1 MAKTLN
7 LKPNRIKNNFTPN
20 KNIMTQAADTE
31 SKKVPT
37 PSNDLDTNLLTH
49 DGKVFIRWLEISD
62 ANTMLRFQRDL
73 EVMRAHS
80 AKVVQLA
87 QRIEQAVT
95 PNEKDVLMKARD
107 TELHNYRKN
116 DTEFELVYKTK
127 TDDWILRP
135 HFLQNTKIRLLSPI
149 TDEIIDK
156 LRKGPDFKES
166 EIVARGNQKLVL
178 LSTVEG
184 DQIPLLERN
193 LRIVHAQQTSLIQLR
208 AAEQTAA
215 NADAKKRVQDEIE
228 KVTKS
233 LQTNAELMLKTY
245 GIFTNDIVIENLGGI
260 LWVALLEEELK
271 RYIEKRQ
278 SSKGASAGAVAATA
292 APKAEAVK
300 AEAPKPKKA

>member
-1 MAKTLN
+1 MSQIT
-7 LKPNRIKNNFTPN
+7 
-20 KNIMTQAADTE
+20 DTE
-31 SKKVPT
+31 PKKT
-37 PSNDLDTNLLTH
+37 PAASTEVDTNLLTH
-49 DGKVFIRWLEISD
+49 DNKVFIRWLEISE

-73 EVMRAHS
+73 EVMRNHS

-95 PNEKDVLMKARD
+95 PNEKEVLTKARD
-107 TELHNYRKN
+107 TELQNYRKN
-116 DTEFELVYKTK
+116 DAEFELVYKTK

-149 TDEIIDK
+149 SDDIIDK

-166 EIVARGNQKLVL
+166 DIVARGNQKLIL
-178 LSTVEG
+178 LSSVEG

-193 LRIVHAQQTSLIQLR
+193 LRIVQAQQTSLIQLR

-215 NADAKKRVQDEIE
+215 DADAKKRVVDEIE

-245 GIFTNDIVIENLGGI
+245 GIFTNDIVVENLGGI

-271 RYIEKRQ
+271 RYVEKRE
-278 SSKGASAGAVAATA
+278 SSKGTKPVAAATPTA
-292 APKAEAVK
+292 PAPIAPKFEAVK
-300 AEAPKPKKA
+300 TEAPKPKKA

>member
-1 MAKTLN
+1 
-7 LKPNRIKNNFTPN
+7 
-20 KNIMTQAADTE
+20 MTQITDTE
-31 SKKVPT
+31 SKKT
-37 PSNDLDTNLLTH
+37 PVASPEVDTNLLTH
-49 DGKVFIRWLEISD
+49 DSKVFIRWLEISE

-73 EVMRAHS
+73 EVMRNHS

-95 PNEKDVLMKARD
+95 PNEKDALTKARD
-107 TELHNYRKN
+107 TELQNYRKN
-116 DTEFELVYKTK
+116 DAEFELVYKTK

-135 HFLQNTKIRLLSPI
+135 HFLQNTKIRLLSPVS
-149 TDEIIDK
+149 DDIIDK

-166 EIVARGNQKLVL
+166 DIVARGNQKLIL

-193 LRIVHAQQTSLIQLR
+193 LRIVQAQQTSLIQLR
-208 AAEQTAA
+208 AAQQTAA
-215 NADAKKRVQDEIE
+215 DADAKKRVADEIE

-245 GIFTNDIVIENLGGI
+245 GIFTNDIVVENLGGI

-271 RYIEKRQ
+271 RYVEKRE
-278 SSKGASAGAVAATA
+278 SSKGAKPATA
-292 APKAEAVK
+292 AAPAPVPAAIAPKFEAVK
-300 AEAPKPKKA
+300 TEAPKPKKA

>member
-1 MAKTLN
+1 
-7 LKPNRIKNNFTPN
+7 
-20 KNIMTQAADTE
+20 MTQSTDTE
-31 SKKVPT
+31 SKKT
-37 PSNDLDTNLLTH
+37 PATSSEVDTNLLTH
-49 DGKVFIRWLEISD
+49 ENKVFIRWLEISD

-73 EVMRAHS
+73 EVMRNHS
-80 AKVVQLA
+80 AKVIQLA

-95 PNEKDVLMKARD
+95 PNEKDVLTKARD
-107 TELHNYRKN
+107 TELQNYRKN
-116 DTEFELVYKTK
+116 DAEFEMVYKTK

-135 HFLQNTKIRLLSPI
+135 HFLQNTKIRLLSPV
-149 TDEIIDK
+149 TDDIIDK

-166 EIVARGNQKLVL
+166 DIVARGNQKLIL

-215 NADAKKRVQDEIE
+215 DADAKKRVVDEIE

-271 RYIEKRQ
+271 RYLEKRE
-278 SSKGASAGAVAATA
+278 SSKTAKPATA
-292 APKAEAVK
+292 APAATAPVTPKFEAVK
-300 AEAPKPKKA
+300 PEAPKAKKA

>member
-1 MAKTLN
+1 
-7 LKPNRIKNNFTPN
+7 
-20 KNIMTQAADTE
+20 MTQSTDTE
-31 SKKVPT
+31 SKKTQAASSEV
-37 PSNDLDTNLLTH
+37 DTNLLTH
-49 DGKVFIRWLEISD
+49 DGKVFIRWLEISE

-80 AKVVQLA
+80 ARVVQLA

-95 PNEKDVLMKARD
+95 PNEKDALTKARD
-107 TELHNYRKN
+107 TELQNYRKN
-116 DTEFELVYKTK
+116 DAEFELVYKTK

-135 HFLQNTKIRLLSPI
+135 HFLQNTKIRLLSPV
-149 TDEIIDK
+149 TDDIIDK

-166 EIVARGNQKLVL
+166 DIVARGNQKLIL

-193 LRIVHAQQTSLIQLR
+193 LRIVVAQQTSLIQLR
-208 AAEQTAA
+208 AAEKTATDA
-215 NADAKKRVQDEIE
+215 EAKKRVQDEIE

-245 GIFTNDIVIENLGGI
+245 GIFTNDIVVENLGGI

-271 RYIEKRQ
+271 RYIEKRE
-278 SSKGASAGAVAATA
+278 SSKGAKPAA
-292 APKAEAVK
+292 APVAPKFEAVK
-300 AEAPKPKKA
+300 PEAPKPKKV

>member
-1 MAKTLN
+1 
-7 LKPNRIKNNFTPN
+7 
-20 KNIMTQAADTE
+20 MTQSTDTE
-31 SKKVPT
+31 SKKT
-37 PSNDLDTNLLTH
+37 PATSSEVDTNLLTH
-49 DGKVFIRWLEISD
+49 DGKVFIRWLEISE

-73 EVMRAHS
+73 EVMRNHS
-80 AKVVQLA
+80 AKVIQLA

-95 PNEKDVLMKARD
+95 PNEKDVLTKARD
-107 TELHNYRKN
+107 TELQNYRKN
-116 DTEFELVYKTK
+116 DAEFEMVYKTK

-135 HFLQNTKIRLLSPI
+135 HFLQNTKIRLLSPV
-149 TDEIIDK
+149 TDDIIDK

-166 EIVARGNQKLVL
+166 DIVARGNQKLIL

-215 NADAKKRVQDEIE
+215 DADAKKRVVDEIE

-271 RYIEKRQ
+271 RYLEKRE
-278 SSKGASAGAVAATA
+278 STKTAKPATA
-292 APKAEAVK
+292 APAATAPVTPKFEAVK
-300 AEAPKPKKA
+300 PEAPKAKKV

>member
-1 MAKTLN
+1 MSQIT
-7 LKPNRIKNNFTPN
+7 
-20 KNIMTQAADTE
+20 DTE
-31 SKKVPT
+31 SKKT
-37 PSNDLDTNLLTH
+37 PVASPEVDTNLLTH
-49 DGKVFIRWLEISD
+49 DNKVFIRWLEISE

-73 EVMRAHS
+73 EVMRNHS

-95 PNEKDVLMKARD
+95 PNEKDVLTKARD
-107 TELHNYRKN
+107 TELQNYRKN
-116 DTEFELVYKTK
+116 DAEFELVYKTK

-149 TDEIIDK
+149 SDDIIDK

-166 EIVARGNQKLVL
+166 DIVARGNQKLIL

-193 LRIVHAQQTSLIQLR
+193 LRIVQAQQTSLIQLR

-215 NADAKKRVQDEIE
+215 DADAKKRVVDEIE

-245 GIFTNDIVIENLGGI
+245 GIFTNDIVVENLGGI

-271 RYIEKRQ
+271 RYVEKRE
-278 SSKGASAGAVAATA
+278 SSKGTKPAAAA
-292 APKAEAVK
+292 APAAIAPKFETVK
-300 AEAPKPKKA
+300 TEAPKPKKA